1 MWGEKRFYS
10 LDYFYRRKFG
20 SKVARVAL
28 DGGFTCPNRDG
39 TVSFGGC
46 VFCGAAGSG
55 DFCAEK
61 RSGDFCAEKRLSI
74 SEQIDIQKNVLKN
87 KWKEL
92 KIIPYFQ
99 AFTNT
104 YAPVNILRNK
114 YEEALNTDDC
124 VGLSVATRA
133 DCLGDDVLDLLEELN
148 ERTFLHV
155 ELGLQTVND
164 ATAKN
169 INRGY
174 SLDVFT
180 NSVLKLQRRGIE
192 TVAHLIVGLPG
203 ETLEDSLNAVRYIS
217 EMKING
223 VKIQVL
229 YLLRDAPL
237 MEQYVQGK
245 VKFLERFEYIDIA
258 ARMLAYLSPDVV
270 VHRLT
275 GDPPWKSVVE
285 PKWTTDKKQVL
296 NQINQYL
303 KMKNLYQGCF
313 YKN

>member
-1 MWGEKRFYS
+1 MWGEKYFYS

-20 SKVARVAL
+20 SKVARVTL

-39 TVSFGGC
+39 TVSSGGC
-46 VFCGAAGSG
+46 IFCGTSGAGE
-55 DFCAEK
+55 FCADKALPILQQVKVQKE
-61 RSGDFCAEKRLSI
+61 RL
-74 SEQIDIQKNVLKN
+74 QT
-87 KWKEL
+87 KWKDL

-99 AFTNT
+99 SFTNT
-104 YAPVNILRNK
+104 YAPVGILRKK
-114 YEEALNTDDC
+114 YEEALDSEDC
-124 VGLSVATRA
+124 VGLSIATRA
-133 DCLGDDVLDLLEELN
+133 DCLCSEVLDLLEELN
-148 ERTFLHV
+148 KQTFLQI

-164 ATAKN
+164 KTAQV

-180 NSVLKLQRRGIE
+180 QSVLELQKRGIE
-192 TVAHLIVGLPG
+192 IVAHLIVGLPD
-203 ETLEDSLNAVRYIS
+203 ENLRDYLNAVRYIS

-229 YLLRDAPL
+229 YLLKDAPL
-237 MEQYVQGK
+237 MKWYERGEI
-245 VKFLERFEYIDIA
+245 KFLERFEYIDIV
-258 ARMLAYLSPDVV
+258 ARMLAHLSTEVV

-275 GDPPWKSVVE
+275 GDPPWKSLVE
-285 PKWTTDKKQVL
+285 PKWTTDKKQIL

-303 KMKNLYQGCF
+303 REKNLYQGCF

>member
-10 LDYFYRRKFG
+10 LDYFYRQKFG
-20 SKVARVAL
+20 TKVARVTI

-39 TVSFGGC
+39 TVSSGGC
-46 VFCGAAGSG
+46 LFCGVAGAG

-61 RSGDFCAEKRLSI
+61 SLSV
-74 SEQIDIQKNVLKN
+74 SEQIKVQKSVLCN

-99 AFTNT
+99 SFTNT
-104 YAPVNILRNK
+104 YAATDILRQK
-114 YEEALNTDDC
+114 YEEALQAEDC
-124 VGLSVATRA
+124 VGLSIATRA
-133 DCLGDDVLDLLEELN
+133 DCLGDDVVDLLEEMN
-148 ERTFLHV
+148 RRTFLQV

-164 ATAKN
+164 VTAEK

-174 SLDVFT
+174 LLDVFT
-180 NSVLKLQRRGIE
+180 QSVLRLQKRGIE

-203 ETLEDSLNAVRYIS
+203 ETLTDYLNAVRYVS
-217 EMKING
+217 DMKING

-229 YLLRDAPL
+229 YLLQDAPL
-237 MEQYVQGK
+237 MKWYRDGK
-245 VKFLERFEYIDIA
+245 IKFLERFEYIDILVQ
-258 ARMLAYLSPDVV
+258 MLTYLSPEVV

-275 GDPPWKSVVE
+275 GDPPWKSLVE

-303 KMKNLYQGCF
+303 KEKNLYQGCRR
-313 YKN
+313 N

>member
-1 MWGEKRFYS
+1 MWGEKYFYS

-20 SKVARVAL
+20 SKVARVTL

-46 VFCGAAGSG
+46 VFCGVAGAG

-61 RSGDFCAEKRLSI
+61 TLSI
-74 SEQIDIQKNVLKN
+74 TQQVKVQKERLQT
-87 KWKEL
+87 KWKDL

-99 AFTNT
+99 SFTNT
-104 YAPVNILRNK
+104 YAPVGILRKK
-114 YEEALNTDDC
+114 YEEALDSEDC
-124 VGLSVATRA
+124 VGLSIATRA
-133 DCLGDDVLDLLEELN
+133 DCLCFEVLDLLEELN
-148 ERTFLHV
+148 KLTFLQV

-164 ATAKN
+164 KTAQV

-174 SLDVFT
+174 SLEVFT
-180 NSVLKLQRRGIE
+180 QSVLELQKRGIE
-192 TVAHLIVGLPG
+192 VVAHLIVGLPD
-203 ETLEDSLNAVRYIS
+203 ENLRDYLNAVRYIS
-217 EMKING
+217 DMKISG

-229 YLLRDAPL
+229 YLLKDAPL
-237 MEQYVQGK
+237 MKWYERGEI
-245 VKFLERFEYIDIA
+245 KFLERFEYIDIVA
-258 ARMLAYLSPDVV
+258 QMLAHLSPEVV

-275 GDPPWKSVVE
+275 GDPPWKSLVE
-285 PKWTTDKKQVL
+285 PKWTTDKKQIL

-303 KMKNLYQGCF
+303 REKNLYQGCF

>member
-20 SKVARVAL
+20 SKVARVAV

-39 TVSFGGC
+39 TVSYGGC
-46 VFCGAAGSG
+46 VFCGTAGAG

-61 RSGDFCAEKRLSI
+61 SLPI
-74 SEQIDIQKNVLKN
+74 LQQINIQKSILQN

-99 AFTNT
+99 SFTNT
-104 YAPVNILRNK
+104 YAPVDVLRRK
-114 YEEALNTDDC
+114 YEEALSVDDC

-133 DCLGDDVLDLLEELN
+133 DCLCEDVLNLLDEIN
-148 ERTFLHV
+148 KRTFLQV

-164 ATAKN
+164 VTAQK

-174 SLDVFT
+174 PLEVFT
-180 NSVLKLQRRGIE
+180 NSIRELQKRGIE

-203 ETLEDSLNAVRYIS
+203 ETVEDNLNAVRYIS

-229 YLLRDAPL
+229 YLLQDAPL
-237 MEQYVQGK
+237 MKWFAQGK
-245 VKFLERFEYIDIA
+245 VRFLERFEYIDIVA
-258 ARMLAYLSPDVV
+258 QMLSYLSPDVV

-296 NQINQYL
+296 NQINQHL
-303 KMKNLYQGCF
+303 KIKNLYQGCF

>member
-1 MWGEKRFYS
+1 MWGDKRFYS

-20 SKVARVAL
+20 SKVARVAV

-39 TVSFGGC
+39 TVSYGGC
-46 VFCGAAGSG
+46 VFCGTAGAG

-61 RSGDFCAEKRLSI
+61 SLPI
-74 SEQIDIQKNVLKN
+74 LQQINIQKSILQN

-99 AFTNT
+99 SFTNT
-104 YAPVNILRNK
+104 YAPVDVLRRK
-114 YEEALNTDDC
+114 YEEALSVDDC

-133 DCLGDDVLDLLEELN
+133 DCLCEDVLNLLDEIN
-148 ERTFLHV
+148 KRTFLQV

-164 ATAKN
+164 VTAQK

-174 SLDVFT
+174 PLEVFT
-180 NSVLKLQRRGIE
+180 NSVRELQKRGIE

-203 ETLEDSLNAVRYIS
+203 ETVEDNLNAVRYIS

-229 YLLRDAPL
+229 YLLQDAPL
-237 MEQYVQGK
+237 MKWFAQGK
-245 VKFLERFEYIDIA
+245 VRFLERFEYIDIVA
-258 ARMLAYLSPDVV
+258 QMLSYLSPDVV

-296 NQINQYL
+296 NQINQHL
-303 KMKNLYQGCF
+303 KVKNLYQGCF

>member
-20 SKVARVAL
+20 SKVARVAV

-39 TVSFGGC
+39 TVSYGGC
-46 VFCGAAGSG
+46 VFCGTAGAG

-61 RSGDFCAEKRLSI
+61 NLPI
-74 SEQIDIQKNVLKN
+74 LQQINIQKSVLQN

-99 AFTNT
+99 SFTNT
-104 YAPVNILRNK
+104 YAPADVLRRK
-114 YEEALNTDDC
+114 YEEALSADDC

-133 DCLGDDVLDLLEELN
+133 DCLGEDVLNLLDEIN
-148 ERTFLHV
+148 KRTFLQV

-164 ATAKN
+164 VTAQK

-174 SLDVFT
+174 PLEVFT
-180 NSVLKLQRRGIE
+180 NSVRELQKRGIE
-192 TVAHLIVGLPG
+192 TVAHLIVGLPC
-203 ETLEDSLNAVRYIS
+203 ETVEDNLNAVRYIS

-229 YLLRDAPL
+229 YLLQDAPL
-237 MEQYVQGK
+237 MKWFAQGK
-245 VKFLERFEYIDIA
+245 VRFLERFEYIDIA
-258 ARMLAYLSPDVV
+258 AQMLSYLSPDVV

-296 NQINQYL
+296 NQINQHL
-303 KMKNLYQGCF
+303 KIKNLYQGCF

>member
-1 MWGEKRFYS
+1 MWGEKYFYS

-20 SKVARVAL
+20 SKVARVTL

-46 VFCGAAGSG
+46 VFCGVAGAG

-61 RSGDFCAEKRLSI
+61 TLSI
-74 SEQIDIQKNVLKN
+74 TQQVKVQKERLQT
-87 KWKEL
+87 KWKDL
-92 KIIPYFQ
+92 KISPYFQ
-99 AFTNT
+99 SFTNT
-104 YAPVNILRNK
+104 YAPVGILRKK
-114 YEEALNTDDC
+114 YEEALDSEDC
-124 VGLSVATRA
+124 VGLSIATRA
-133 DCLGDDVLDLLEELN
+133 DCLCSEVLDLLEELN
-148 ERTFLHV
+148 KRTFLQI

-164 ATAKN
+164 KTAQV

-180 NSVLKLQRRGIE
+180 QSVLELQKRGIE
-192 TVAHLIVGLPG
+192 IVAHLIVGLPD
-203 ETLEDSLNAVRYIS
+203 ENLRDYLNAVRYIS

-229 YLLRDAPL
+229 YLLKDAPL
-237 MEQYVQGK
+237 MKWYERGEI
-245 VKFLERFEYIDIA
+245 KFLERFEYIDIV
-258 ARMLAYLSPDVV
+258 ARMLAHLSPEVV

-275 GDPPWKSVVE
+275 GDPPWKSLVE
-285 PKWTTDKKQVL
+285 PKWTTDKKQIL

-303 KMKNLYQGCF
+303 REKNLYQGCF

>member
-1 MWGEKRFYS
+1 MWGEKKFYS
-10 LDYFYRRKFG
+10 LDYFYRQKFG
-20 SKVARVAL
+20 SKVARVTL

-46 VFCGAAGSG
+46 VFCGVAGAG
-55 DFCAEK
+55 EFCAEK
-61 RSGDFCAEKRLSI
+61 TLPIVQQIKVQKEKL
-74 SEQIDIQKNVLKN
+74 QT
-87 KWKEL
+87 KWKDL

-99 AFTNT
+99 SFTNT
-104 YAPVNILRNK
+104 YAPVGILRKK
-114 YEEALNTDDC
+114 YEEALDSEDC
-124 VGLSVATRA
+124 VGLSIATRA
-133 DCLGDDVLDLLEELN
+133 DCLCSEVLDLLEELN
-148 ERTFLHV
+148 KRTFLQI

-164 ATAKN
+164 KTAQV

-180 NSVLKLQRRGIE
+180 QSVLELQKRGIE
-192 TVAHLIVGLPG
+192 IVAHLIVGLPD
-203 ETLEDSLNAVRYIS
+203 ENLRDYLNAVRYIS

-229 YLLRDAPL
+229 YLLKDAPL
-237 MEQYVQGK
+237 MKWYERGEI
-245 VKFLERFEYIDIA
+245 KFLERFEYIDIV
-258 ARMLAYLSPDVV
+258 ARMLAHLSPEVV

-275 GDPPWKSVVE
+275 GDPPWKSLVE
-285 PKWTTDKKQVL
+285 PKWTTDKKQIL

-303 KMKNLYQGCF
+303 REKNLYQGCF

>member
-20 SKVARVAL
+20 SKVARVAV

-39 TVSFGGC
+39 TVSYGGC
-46 VFCGAAGSG
+46 IFCGTAGAG

-61 RSGDFCAEKRLSI
+61 SLPI
-74 SEQIDIQKNVLKN
+74 LQQINIQKSVLQN

-99 AFTNT
+99 SFTNT
-104 YAPVNILRNK
+104 YAPADVLRRK
-114 YEEALNTDDC
+114 YEEALSADDC

-133 DCLGDDVLDLLEELN
+133 DCLGEDVLNLLDEVN
-148 ERTFLHV
+148 KRTFLQV

-164 ATAKN
+164 VTAQK

-174 SLDVFT
+174 PLEVFT
-180 NSVLKLQRRGIE
+180 NSVRELQKRGIE

-203 ETLEDSLNAVRYIS
+203 ETVEDNLNAVRYIS

-229 YLLRDAPL
+229 YLLQDAPL
-237 MEQYVQGK
+237 MKWFAQGK
-245 VKFLERFEYIDIA
+245 VRFLERFEYIDIVA
-258 ARMLAYLSPDVV
+258 QMLSYLSPDVV

-296 NQINQYL
+296 NQINQHL
-303 KMKNLYQGCF
+303 KVKNLYQGCF

>member
-1 MWGEKRFYS
+1 MWGEKYFYS

-20 SKVARVAL
+20 SKVARVTL

-46 VFCGAAGSG
+46 VFCGVAGAG

-61 RSGDFCAEKRLSI
+61 TLSI
-74 SEQIDIQKNVLKN
+74 TQQVKVQKERLQT
-87 KWKEL
+87 KWKDL

-99 AFTNT
+99 SFTNT
-104 YAPVNILRNK
+104 YAPVGILRKK
-114 YEEALNTDDC
+114 YEEALDSEDC
-124 VGLSVATRA
+124 VGLSIATRA
-133 DCLGDDVLDLLEELN
+133 DCLCSEVLDLLEELN
-148 ERTFLHV
+148 KRTFLQI

-164 ATAKN
+164 KTAQV

-180 NSVLKLQRRGIE
+180 QSVLELQKRGIE
-192 TVAHLIVGLPG
+192 IVAHLIVGLPD
-203 ETLEDSLNAVRYIS
+203 ENLRDYLNAVRYIS

-229 YLLRDAPL
+229 YLLKDAPL
-237 MEQYVQGK
+237 MKWYERGEI
-245 VKFLERFEYIDIA
+245 KFLERFEYIDIV
-258 ARMLAYLSPDVV
+258 ARMLAHLSPEVV

-275 GDPPWKSVVE
+275 GDPPWKSLVE
-285 PKWTTDKKQVL
+285 PKWTTDKKQIL

-303 KMKNLYQGCF
+303 REKNLYQGCF
-313 YKN
+313 YKLPYGG

>member
-10 LDYFYRRKFG
+10 LDYFYRQKFG
-20 SKVARVAL
+20 SKVARVTI

-39 TVSFGGC
+39 TVSSGGC
-46 VFCGAAGSG
+46 IFCGTSGAGE
-55 DFCAEK
+55 FCADK
-61 RSGDFCAEKRLSI
+61 ALPI
-74 SEQIDIQKNVLKN
+74 LQQINIQKTVLQN

-99 AFTNT
+99 SFTNT
-104 YAPVNILRNK
+104 YAAVDVLRKK
-114 YEEALNTDDC
+114 YEEALTAEDC
-124 VGLSVATRA
+124 VGLSIATRA
-133 DCLGDDVLDLLEELN
+133 DCLGNDVLDLLEELN
-148 ERTFLHV
+148 SRTFLQV

-164 ATAKN
+164 KTAQI

-180 NSVLKLQRRGIE
+180 QSVLALQSRGIE
-192 TVAHLIVGLPG
+192 IVAHLIVGLPG
-203 ETLEDSLNAVRYIS
+203 EDRTDYLNAVRYIS

-229 YLLRDAPL
+229 YLLQDAPL
-237 MEQYVQGK
+237 MQWYTEGK
-245 VKFLERFEYIDIA
+245 IKFMERFEYIDTIA
-258 ARMLAYLSPDVV
+258 AMLSYLSPQVV

-275 GDPPWKSVVE
+275 GDPPWRSLVE
-285 PKWTTDKKQVL
+285 PKWTTDKKQIL

-303 KMKNLYQGCF
+303 KEKNIYQGCWR
-313 YKN
+313 K

>member
-20 SKVARVAL
+20 SKVARVAV

-39 TVSFGGC
+39 TVSYGGC
-46 VFCGAAGSG
+46 VFCGTAGAG

-61 RSGDFCAEKRLSI
+61 SLPI
-74 SEQIDIQKNVLKN
+74 LQQINIQKSVLQN

-99 AFTNT
+99 SFTNT
-104 YAPVNILRNK
+104 YAPADVLRRK
-114 YEEALNTDDC
+114 YEEALSVDDC

-133 DCLGDDVLDLLEELN
+133 DCLGEDVLNLLDEVN
-148 ERTFLHV
+148 KRTFLQV

-164 ATAKN
+164 VTAQK

-174 SLDVFT
+174 PLEVFT
-180 NSVLKLQRRGIE
+180 NSIRELQKRGIE

-203 ETLEDSLNAVRYIS
+203 ETVEDNLNAVRYIS

-229 YLLRDAPL
+229 YLLQDAPL
-237 MEQYVQGK
+237 MKWFAQGK
-245 VKFLERFEYIDIA
+245 VRFLERFEYIDIVA
-258 ARMLAYLSPDVV
+258 QMLSYLSPDVV

-296 NQINQYL
+296 NQINQHL
-303 KMKNLYQGCF
+303 KIKNLYQGCF

>member
-1 MWGEKRFYS
+1 MWGEKYFYS

-20 SKVARVAL
+20 SKVARVTL

-46 VFCGAAGSG
+46 VFCGVAGAG

-61 RSGDFCAEKRLSI
+61 TLSI
-74 SEQIDIQKNVLKN
+74 TQQVKVQKERLQT
-87 KWKEL
+87 KWKDL

-99 AFTNT
+99 SFTNT
-104 YAPVNILRNK
+104 YAPVGILRKK
-114 YEEALNTDDC
+114 YEEALDSEDC
-124 VGLSVATRA
+124 VGLSIATRA
-133 DCLGDDVLDLLEELN
+133 DCLCSEVLDLLEELN
-148 ERTFLHV
+148 KRTFLQI

-164 ATAKN
+164 KTAQV

-180 NSVLKLQRRGIE
+180 QSVLELQKRGIE
-192 TVAHLIVGLPG
+192 IVAHLIVGLPD
-203 ETLEDSLNAVRYIS
+203 ENLRDYLNAVRYIS

-229 YLLRDAPL
+229 YLLKDAPL
-237 MEQYVQGK
+237 MKWYERGEI
-245 VKFLERFEYIDIA
+245 KFLERFEYIDIV
-258 ARMLAYLSPDVV
+258 ARMLAHLSPEVV

-275 GDPPWKSVVE
+275 GDPPWKSLVE
-285 PKWTTDKKQVL
+285 PKWTTDKKQIL

-303 KMKNLYQGCF
+303 REKNLYQGCF

>member
-20 SKVARVAL
+20 SKVARVAV

-39 TVSFGGC
+39 TVSYGGC
-46 VFCGAAGSG
+46 VFCGTAGAG

-61 RSGDFCAEKRLSI
+61 SLPILQQINFQKSI
-74 SEQIDIQKNVLKN
+74 LQN

-99 AFTNT
+99 SFTNT
-104 YAPVNILRNK
+104 YAPVDVLRRK
-114 YEEALNTDDC
+114 YEEALSVDDC

-133 DCLGDDVLDLLEELN
+133 DCLCEDVLNLLDEIN
-148 ERTFLHV
+148 KRTFLQV

-164 ATAKN
+164 VTAQK

-174 SLDVFT
+174 PLEVFT
-180 NSVLKLQRRGIE
+180 NSVRELQKRGIE

-203 ETLEDSLNAVRYIS
+203 ETVEDNLNAVRYIS

-229 YLLRDAPL
+229 YLLQDAPL
-237 MEQYVQGK
+237 MKWFAQGK
-245 VKFLERFEYIDIA
+245 VRFLERFEYIDIVA
-258 ARMLAYLSPDVV
+258 QMLSYLSPDVV

-296 NQINQYL
+296 NQINQHL
-303 KMKNLYQGCF
+303 KIKNLYQGCF

>member
-1 MWGEKRFYS
+1 MWGEKYFYS

-20 SKVARVAL
+20 SKVARVTL

-46 VFCGAAGSG
+46 VFCGVAGAG

-61 RSGDFCAEKRLSI
+61 TLSI
-74 SEQIDIQKNVLKN
+74 TQQVKVQKERLQT
-87 KWKEL
+87 KWKDL

-99 AFTNT
+99 SFTNT
-104 YAPVNILRNK
+104 YAPVGILRKK
-114 YEEALNTDDC
+114 YEDALDSEDC
-124 VGLSVATRA
+124 VGLSIATRA
-133 DCLGDDVLDLLEELN
+133 DCLCSEVLDLLEELN
-148 ERTFLHV
+148 KRTFLQI

-164 ATAKN
+164 KTAQV

-180 NSVLKLQRRGIE
+180 QSVLELQKRDIE
-192 TVAHLIVGLPG
+192 IVAHLIVGLPD
-203 ETLEDSLNAVRYIS
+203 ENLRDYLNAVRYIS

-229 YLLRDAPL
+229 YLLKDAPL
-237 MEQYVQGK
+237 MKWYERGEI
-245 VKFLERFEYIDIA
+245 KFLERFEYIDIV
-258 ARMLAYLSPDVV
+258 ARMLAHLSPEVV

-275 GDPPWKSVVE
+275 GDPPWKSLVE
-285 PKWTTDKKQVL
+285 PKWTTDKKQIL

-303 KMKNLYQGCF
+303 REKNLYQGCF

>member
-1 MWGEKRFYS
+1 MWGEKRFYG
-10 LDYFYRRKFG
+10 LDYFYRQKFG
-20 SKVARVAL
+20 SKVARVAI

-46 VFCGAAGSG
+46 IFCGTAGAG

-61 RSGDFCAEKRLSI
+61 NLSI
-74 SEQIDIQKNVLKN
+74 SQQIDIQKSVLKN

-99 AFTNT
+99 SFTNT
-104 YAPVNILRNK
+104 YAPAAILRRK
-114 YEEALNTDDC
+114 YEEALNADDC

-133 DCLGDDVLDLLEELN
+133 DCLGKDVLNLLEELN
-148 ERTFLHV
+148 ERTFLQV

-164 ATAKN
+164 VTAQK

-174 SLDVFT
+174 SLNVFT
-180 NSVLKLQRRGIE
+180 NSVRELQKRRIE

-203 ETLEDSLNAVRYIS
+203 ETAEDNLNAVRYVS

-229 YLLRDAPL
+229 YLLRDSPL
-237 MEQYVQGK
+237 MKWYAQGRLE
-245 VKFLERFEYIDIA
+245 FLERFEYIDIVA
-258 ARMLAYLSPDVV
+258 QMLGYLSPDVV

-296 NQINQYL
+296 NQINRYL

>member
-1 MWGEKRFYS
+1 MWGEKYFYS

-20 SKVARVAL
+20 SKVARVTL

-46 VFCGAAGSG
+46 VFCGVAGAG

-61 RSGDFCAEKRLSI
+61 TLSI
-74 SEQIDIQKNVLKN
+74 TQQVKVQKERLQT
-87 KWKEL
+87 KWKDL

-99 AFTNT
+99 SFTNT
-104 YAPVNILRNK
+104 YAPVGILRKK
-114 YEEALNTDDC
+114 YEEALDSEDC
-124 VGLSVATRA
+124 VGLSIATRA
-133 DCLGDDVLDLLEELN
+133 DCLCSEVLDLLEELN
-148 ERTFLHV
+148 KRTFLQI

-164 ATAKN
+164 KTAQV

-180 NSVLKLQRRGIE
+180 QSVLELQKRGIE
-192 TVAHLIVGLPG
+192 IVAHLIVGLPD
-203 ETLEDSLNAVRYIS
+203 ENLRDYLNAVRYIS

-229 YLLRDAPL
+229 YLLKDAPL
-237 MEQYVQGK
+237 MKWYERGEI
-245 VKFLERFEYIDIA
+245 KFLERFEYIDIV
-258 ARMLAYLSPDVV
+258 ARMLALLSPEVV

-275 GDPPWKSVVE
+275 GDPPWKSLVE
-285 PKWTTDKKQVL
+285 PKWTTDKKQIL

-303 KMKNLYQGCF
+303 REKNLYQGCF

>member
-10 LDYFYRRKFG
+10 LDYFYRQKFG
-20 SKVARVAL
+20 SKVARVTI

-46 VFCGAAGSG
+46 IFCDTSGAGE
-55 DFCAEK
+55 FCADK
-61 RSGDFCAEKRLSI
+61 ALPI
-74 SEQIDIQKNVLKN
+74 LQQINIQKTVLQN

-99 AFTNT
+99 SFTNT
-104 YAPVNILRNK
+104 YAAVDVLRKK
-114 YEEALNTDDC
+114 YEEALTAEDC
-124 VGLSVATRA
+124 VGLSIATRA
-133 DCLGDDVLDLLEELN
+133 DCLGNDVLDLLEELN
-148 ERTFLHV
+148 SRTFLQV

-164 ATAKN
+164 KTAQV

-180 NSVLKLQRRGIE
+180 QSVQALQSRGIE
-192 TVAHLIVGLPG
+192 IVAHLIVGLPG
-203 ETLEDSLNAVRYIS
+203 EDRTDYLNAVRYIS
-217 EMKING
+217 DMKING

-229 YLLRDAPL
+229 YLLQDAPL
-237 MEQYVQGK
+237 MQWHTEGK
-245 VKFLERFEYIDIA
+245 IKFMERFEYIDTIA
-258 ARMLAYLSPDVV
+258 AMLSYLSPQVV

-275 GDPPWKSVVE
+275 GDPPWRSLIE
-285 PKWTTDKKQVL
+285 PKWTTDKKQIL

-303 KMKNLYQGCF
+303 KEKNIYQGCWR
-313 YKN
+313 K

>member
-1 MWGEKRFYS
+1 MWGEKRFYG
-10 LDYFYRRKFG
+10 LDYFYRQKFG
-20 SKVARVAL
+20 SKVARVAI

-46 VFCGAAGSG
+46 IFCGTAGAG

-61 RSGDFCAEKRLSI
+61 NLSI
-74 SEQIDIQKNVLKN
+74 SQQIDIQKSVLKN

-99 AFTNT
+99 SFTNT
-104 YAPVNILRNK
+104 YAPAAILRRK
-114 YEEALNTDDC
+114 YEEALNADDC

-133 DCLGDDVLDLLEELN
+133 DCLGKDVLNLLEELN
-148 ERTFLHV
+148 ERTFLQV

-164 ATAKN
+164 VTAQK

-174 SLDVFT
+174 SLNVFT
-180 NSVLKLQRRGIE
+180 NSVRELQKRRIE

-203 ETLEDSLNAVRYIS
+203 ETAEDNLNAVRYIS

-229 YLLRDAPL
+229 YLLRDSPL
-237 MEQYVQGK
+237 MKWYAQGRLE
-245 VKFLERFEYIDIA
+245 FLERFEYIDIVA
-258 ARMLAYLSPDVV
+258 QMLGYLSPDVV

-296 NQINQYL
+296 NQINRYL

>member
-20 SKVARVAL
+20 SKVARVAV

-39 TVSFGGC
+39 TVSYGGC
-46 VFCGAAGSG
+46 VFCGTAGAG

-61 RSGDFCAEKRLSI
+61 SLPI
-74 SEQIDIQKNVLKN
+74 LQQINIQKSILQN

-99 AFTNT
+99 SFTNT
-104 YAPVNILRNK
+104 YAPVDVLRRK
-114 YEEALNTDDC
+114 YEEALSVDDC

-133 DCLGDDVLDLLEELN
+133 DCLGEDVLNLLDEVN
-148 ERTFLHV
+148 KRTFLQV

-164 ATAKN
+164 VTAQK

-174 SLDVFT
+174 PLEVFT
-180 NSVLKLQRRGIE
+180 NSVRELQKRGIE

-203 ETLEDSLNAVRYIS
+203 ETVEDNLNAVRYIS

-229 YLLRDAPL
+229 YLLQDAPL
-237 MEQYVQGK
+237 MKWFAQGK
-245 VKFLERFEYIDIA
+245 VRFLERFEYIDIVA
-258 ARMLAYLSPDVV
+258 QMLSYLSPDVV

-296 NQINQYL
+296 NQINQHL
-303 KMKNLYQGCF
+303 KVKNLYQGCF